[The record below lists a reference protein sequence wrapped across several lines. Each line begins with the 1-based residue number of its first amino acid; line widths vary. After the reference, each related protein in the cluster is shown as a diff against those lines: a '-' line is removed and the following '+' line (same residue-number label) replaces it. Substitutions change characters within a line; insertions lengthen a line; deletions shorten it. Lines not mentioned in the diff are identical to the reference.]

1 MKNVKE
7 FETKIEGKAWSDALD
22 KAFNTKKKDL
32 KVDGFRK
39 GNCPKDIYIK
49 KFGIETL
56 FMDAVDNCINDA
68 YHKILDDNKLVPVC
82 EPKVDIKNINADFVE
97 FAFTV
102 IERPEVKLGKYQKLG
117 VKKEKVEVTDEEV
130 EHELMHLKE
139 KYADIVELDSG
150 KVEKGFTAV
159 INFSGVVDGKVLEGG
174 TGENYPLEIG
184 SNTFIPGFEDGL
196 IGMEIGEEKVLKLKF
211 PEEYVENLKGK
222 DVEFTVKVTG
232 LKKRVLPEMNED
244 FFKDLGYENVKT
256 EAELKEEIKKHLLE
270 HKEADAENKYI
281 DELLRKASENIEVE
295 INPEII
301 ENEQN
306 RMIDDY
312 RNNLK
317 MQGLSLEQYLQFT
330 KSSIEDLKKQIE
342 PEATSRVK
350 IRYLLEEVSKK
361 ENVEVT
367 DEEVK
372 EEVNRISTAYNVPE
386 NEVIDMIGGEEII
399 KADLKM
405 RKAVDIIK
413 EN

>member
-39 GNCPKDIYIK
+39 GNCHKDIYIK

-97 FAFTV
+97 FIFTV

-150 KVEKGFTAV
+150 KVEKGYTAV

-256 EAELKEEIKKHLLE
+256 EAELKAEIKKHLLE

-295 INPEII
+295 INPEIV

>member
-97 FAFTV
+97 FIFTV

-150 KVEKGFTAV
+150 KVEKGYTAV

-256 EAELKEEIKKHLLE
+256 EAELKAEIKKHLLE

-399 KADLKM
+399 KANLKM

>member
-97 FAFTV
+97 FIFTV

-256 EAELKEEIKKHLLE
+256 EAELKAEIKKHLLE

>member
-56 FMDAVDNCINDA
+56 FMDAVDNCINDT

-97 FAFTV
+97 FIFTV

-159 INFSGVVDGKVLEGG
+159 INFSGKVDGKVLEGG

-256 EAELKEEIKKHLLE
+256 EAELKAEIKKHLLE

>member
-97 FAFTV
+97 FIFTV

-150 KVEKGFTAV
+150 KVEKGYTAV
-159 INFSGVVDGKVLEGG
+159 ITFSGVVDGKVLEGG

-256 EAELKEEIKKHLLE
+256 EAELKAEIKKHLLE

>member
-7 FETKIEGKAWSDALD
+7 FETKIKGKAWSDALD

-97 FAFTV
+97 FVFTV

>member
-97 FAFTV
+97 FIFTV

-150 KVEKGFTAV
+150 KVEKGYTAV

-256 EAELKEEIKKHLLE
+256 EAELKAEIKKHLLE

>member
-97 FAFTV
+97 FIFTV

-117 VKKEKVEVTDEEV
+117 VKKEKVDVTDEEV

-256 EAELKEEIKKHLLE
+256 EAELKAEIKKHLLE